1 LETKETGVRFVTVV
15 VSYVE
20 SQPEVN
26 DRIIG
31 KPRIGSSH
39 IELEIVIDGIPKRI
53 RYDL

>member
-31 KPRIGSSH
+31 KPRIGASH